1 VNVVRLAKL
10 VVLNS
15 GGQKSVLLVLQEAK
29 RFQAIDKAWLR
40 IMQKAHDDLN
50 VVQCCVGDETLGH
63 LLPHLLE
70 QLEVCQK
77 SLTGFVVCCSS
88 PLPISFRKLLPPTFG
103 FIRRAFIFRVNQG

>member
-1 VNVVRLAKL
+1 LSADAEICLAD
-10 VVLNS
+10 VI
-15 GGQKSVLLVLQEAK
+15 QEAK

-40 IMQKAHDDLN
+40 IMQKAHEDLN

-77 SLTGFVVCCSS
+77 SLTGYVN
-88 PLPISFRKLLPPTFG
+88 
-103 FIRRAFIFRVNQG
+103 FITTL

>member
-1 VNVVRLAKL
+1 MTKSADLPA
-10 VVLNS
+10 
-15 GGQKSVLLVLQEAK
+15 GGVQEAK

-77 SLTGFVVCCSS
+77 SLTGFVQYNTI
-88 PLPISFRKLLPPTFG
+88 L
-103 FIRRAFIFRVNQG
+103 

>member
-1 VNVVRLAKL
+1 LIVSKDDL
-10 VVLNS
+10 
-15 GGQKSVLLVLQEAK
+15 SVLVQEAK

-77 SLTGFVVCCSS
+77 SLTGFVAIMSS
-88 PLPISFRKLLPPTFG
+88 KFSQPVF
-103 FIRRAFIFRVNQG
+103 

>member
-1 VNVVRLAKL
+1 MV
-10 VVLNS
+10 
-15 GGQKSVLLVLQEAK
+15 QEAK

-77 SLTGFVVCCSS
+77 SLTGFVQHHSIVETAFQLVSLASCASS
-88 PLPISFRKLLPPTFG
+88 DFCM
-103 FIRRAFIFRVNQG
+103 FIFIFCYA

>member
-1 VNVVRLAKL
+1 MVTSILYELFLDDKVGWLT
-10 VVLNS
+10 
-15 GGQKSVLLVLQEAK
+15 LQEAK

-77 SLTGFVVCCSS
+77 SLTGLVAVSLS
-88 PLPISFRKLLPPTFG
+88 LDSIPT
-103 FIRRAFIFRVNQG
+103 Q

>member
-1 VNVVRLAKL
+1 M
-10 VVLNS
+10 
-15 GGQKSVLLVLQEAK
+15 QEAK

-40 IMQKAHDDLN
+40 IMQKARDDLN

-77 SLTGFVVCCSS
+77 SLTGFVIAVANS
-88 PLPISFRKLLPPTFG
+88 G
-103 FIRRAFIFRVNQG
+103 FNRRGCQKGRIETTAE

>member
-1 VNVVRLAKL
+1 MGYLTFV
-10 VVLNS
+10 
-15 GGQKSVLLVLQEAK
+15 QEAK

-77 SLTGFVVCCSS
+77 SLTGFVVIGIN
-88 PLPISFRKLLPPTFG
+88 IS
-103 FIRRAFIFRVNQG
+103 AN

>member
-1 VNVVRLAKL
+1 MIDEVGYLTFV
-10 VVLNS
+10 
-15 GGQKSVLLVLQEAK
+15 QEAK

-77 SLTGFVVCCSS
+77 SLTGFVVIGIN
-88 PLPISFRKLLPPTFG
+88 IS
-103 FIRRAFIFRVNQG
+103 AN

>member
-1 VNVVRLAKL
+1 MM
-10 VVLNS
+10 
-15 GGQKSVLLVLQEAK
+15 QEAK

-77 SLTGFVVCCSS
+77 SLTGSVVE
-88 PLPISFRKLLPPTFG
+88 IDFAEFRDVNVLNADKLLIC
-103 FIRRAFIFRVNQG
+103 IRPCSA